1 MEKTNPKLV
10 YHFGYYAELAG
21 IKVKVVKSDD
31 DFEPQYFQIFDH
43 RNLKVGT
50 PAPYQETLD
59 ELRIQAAYSKN

>member
-1 MEKTNPKLV
+1 MLKVIKRLAYPL
-10 YHFGYYAELAG
+10 GYYAELAG

-31 DFEPQYFQIFDH
+31 DFEPQYFQIIDH